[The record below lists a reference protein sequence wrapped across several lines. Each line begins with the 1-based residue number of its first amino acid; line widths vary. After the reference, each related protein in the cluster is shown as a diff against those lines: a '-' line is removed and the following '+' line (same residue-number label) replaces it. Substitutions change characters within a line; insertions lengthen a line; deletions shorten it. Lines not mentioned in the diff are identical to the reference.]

1 MAAERKAT
9 SREIV
14 QAWAV
19 QDQDLDTERE
29 EETGTEITEKEVAAS
44 REENKEEVLHLQD
57 LSREEEVAAQEDHQ
71 RDRIEK
77 FV

>member
-1 MAAERKAT
+1 MERKDT
-9 SREIV
+9 SKGIV

-19 QDQDLDTERE
+19 QGQDQGLDTERE
-29 EETGTEITEKEVAAS
+29 VETGTEITEKEVAAS
-44 REENKEEVLHLQD
+44 REESREEVHLPQD
-57 LSREEEVAAQEDHQ
+57 LTKKEEVAAQEDHQ